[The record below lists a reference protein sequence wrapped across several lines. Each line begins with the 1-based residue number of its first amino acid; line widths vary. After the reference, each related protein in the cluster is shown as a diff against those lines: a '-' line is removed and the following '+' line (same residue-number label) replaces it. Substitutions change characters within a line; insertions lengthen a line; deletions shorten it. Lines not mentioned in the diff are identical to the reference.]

1 MRERRL
7 ILDEQL
13 SRLQAEKG
21 LIDGSILEIYR
32 RLEILDEVQSW
43 NLLIEQEGTAESP
56 ATNQMEMENDA
67 EEDIEWVRADPPV
80 LSVNGAVT
88 AEAYRE

>member
-13 SRLQAEKG
+13 SRLEAEKG
-21 LIDGSILEIYR
+21 LIDESILEIYR

-43 NLLIEQEGTAESP
+43 NLSTEQEGTAESP
-56 ATNQMEMENDA
+56 ATHQMENDA
-67 EEDIEWVRADPPV
+67 EGDIEWLRSEPPV
-80 LSVNGAVT
+80 LSVKGTVT
-88 AEAYRE
+88 AKPYQE

>member
-43 NLLIEQEGTAESP
+43 HLLTGQEGAAESP
-56 ATNQMEMENDA
+56 ANNQMENYA
-67 EEDIEWVRADPPV
+67 EEDIEWIRADPPV

-88 AEAYRE
+88 AEAYQE

>member
-21 LIDGSILEIYR
+21 LIDDSILEIYR

-43 NLLIEQEGTAESP
+43 NLLIEQDGTAESP
-56 ATNQMEMENDA
+56 ATNQMENDA
-67 EEDIEWVRADPPV
+67 EENIEWLRADPPV

-88 AEAYRE
+88 AEAYQA

>member
-13 SRLQAEKG
+13 SRLEAEKG
-21 LIDGSILEIYR
+21 LIDESILEIYR

-43 NLLIEQEGTAESP
+43 NLLTEQEGTAESP
-56 ATNQMEMENDA
+56 ATNHMENDA
-67 EEDIEWVRADPPV
+67 EGDIEWVRADPPV

-88 AEAYRE
+88 AEAYQE

>member
-13 SRLQAEKG
+13 SRLEAEKG
-21 LIDGSILEIYR
+21 IVEESILEIYR

-43 NLLIEQEGTAESP
+43 NLLTGLEGTAESP
-56 ATNQMEMENDA
+56 ATGQMENDG
-67 EEDIEWVRADPPV
+67 EGDIEWVRTDPTV
-80 LSVNGAVT
+80 LSVNGSVT
-88 AEAYRE
+88 AEAYQE

>member
-43 NLLIEQEGTAESP
+43 NLLTEQETTAESP
-56 ATNQMEMENDA
+56 ATNQMENDA

-88 AEAYRE
+88 EEAYQE

>member
-7 ILDEQL
+7 ILDQQL
-13 SRLQAEKG
+13 SRLEAEKAQ
-21 LIDGSILEIYR
+21 IDGSILEIYR

-43 NLLIEQEGTAESP
+43 NMLTEQEGTAESP
-56 ATNQMEMENDA
+56 ATDQMENDG
-67 EEDIEWVRADPPV
+67 EGDIKWVRADPAV

-88 AEAYRE
+88 AQAYQE